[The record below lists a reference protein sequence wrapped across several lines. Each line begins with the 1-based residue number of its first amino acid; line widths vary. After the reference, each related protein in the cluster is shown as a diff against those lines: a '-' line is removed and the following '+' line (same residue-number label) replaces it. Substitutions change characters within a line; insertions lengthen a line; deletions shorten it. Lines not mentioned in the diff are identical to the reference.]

1 MRLKITSIKYR
12 ATFNKGVSFSAET
25 NAKGVMIVNNGLG
38 FPTYL
43 DGLWKD
49 IKPFYSLK
57 ESELDS
63 LVENYKPSRT
73 NNDVVLGKLTI
84 NF

>member
-12 ATFNKGVSFSAET
+12 TTFNKGISFSAET
-25 NAKGVMIVNNGLG
+25 NAKGVMIMNDGVG

-73 NNDVVLGKLTI
+73 RNDVVLGKLTI

>member
-12 ATFNKGVSFSAET
+12 ATFNKGISFVAKT
-25 NAKGVMIVNNGLG
+25 NIKGVDIVNEGVG

-63 LVENYKPSRT
+63 LVKNYRQSRAKK
-73 NNDVVLGKLTI
+73 DVVLGKLTI